1 MNLTVELE
9 RDETGLVYTQALAG
23 VGRLQAALSVEGTYD
38 EALICLKKICKGSTI
53 MPSKKNMTKYAMMTL
68 GYAVMNYLQKN
79 LGRDEL
85 IWNDYHG
92 FPIAEVPDSWVKDIR
107 KSFGLK
113 KKDYTLQIGK
123 CLKDYSEPDHYHKI
137 GHQLVIALGPHCGFT
152 EPEGTISIG
161 DIVFDAIEDKV
172 YYFNTNIPHG
182 FRGEF
187 YFINIQN
194 PPLVDEEGN
203 DDYYQDTST

>member
-9 RDETGLVYTQALAG
+9 RDEKGQVYAQAIAD
-23 VGRLQAALSVEGTYD
+23 VGRLQTGLSVEGTYD
-38 EALICLKKICKGSTI
+38 DALIRLKKICKGSNI

-68 GYAVMNYLQKN
+68 GYATMDYLQKN

-85 IWNDYHG
+85 EWEDYHG
-92 FPIAEVPDSWVKDIR
+92 FPIAEVPDIWIKNIR

-113 KKDYTLQIGK
+113 KKDYTLQIGE
-123 CLKDYSEPDHYHKI
+123 CLPTYSANDHYHKI
-137 GHQLVIALGPHCGFT
+137 GHQLVIVLGPHCGFK
-152 EPEGTISIG
+152 EPIG
-161 DIVFDAIEDKV
+161 KMIIGPNEYLAIEDRT
-172 YYFNTNIPHG
+172 YYFNTNIPHN

-187 YFINIQN
+187 FFINLQN

-203 DDYYQDTST
+203 DDYYE